1 MPRRE
6 REREMA
12 DRDSEPKPFAKGLL
26 DGDLGA
32 TSRAGRIRVLEG
44 LMADLDA
51 SIRPVQER
59 LRALQS
65 IVDQERDALFMDERR
80 AQRARERAEADDKAM
95 PKDPTTAAASIAAK
109 DRPMAQAA
117 AAATGAR
124 PKYPANSDGVAPEPT
139 ART

>member
-1 MPRRE
+1 
-6 REREMA
+6 MA

-95 PKDPTTAAASIAAK
+95 PKDPATAASTAAK

-117 AAATGAR
+117 AAAAAAR
-124 PKYPANSDGVAPEPT
+124 PKYPANSDGVASEPT